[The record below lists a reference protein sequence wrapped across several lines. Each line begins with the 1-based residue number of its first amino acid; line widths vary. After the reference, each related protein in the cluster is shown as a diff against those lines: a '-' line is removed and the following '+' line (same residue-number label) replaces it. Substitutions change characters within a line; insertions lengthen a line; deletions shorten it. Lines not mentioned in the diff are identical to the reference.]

1 MAGENSVMSA
11 QDDKI
16 HVDRVEK
23 RYQVGDRQILAL
35 RETSLQVKEGEFIC
49 LVGPTGCGKTT
60 LLNMIAG
67 LESVTSG
74 KIVVSGKEVHKPGR
88 DRGVV
93 FQQYALFPWL
103 TVRKNVEF
111 ALSMRGIKGIE
122 RSEMASEFLSLVN
135 LKAFENALPKQ
146 LSGGMKQRVALARA
160 YAAQPDVLL
169 MDEPFGALDAD
180 TKSQLQ
186 EDLLS
191 SWRQLRTTVIFIT
204 HDVEEAVFLAQR
216 VIVMA
221 ANPGRVT
228 AEVKVDLPILRD
240 HSVRF
245 SSELLH
251 YKNDIWNR
259 LHSQR
264 VEDGL
269 I

>member
-1 MAGENSVMSA
+1 MTAVQEC
-11 QDDKI
+11 KI
-16 HVDRVEK
+16 HVDHVEK
-23 RYQVGDRQILAL
+23 RYQVGERQIVAL
-35 RETSLQVKEGEFIC
+35 SETNIKVNEGEFIC

-67 LESVTSG
+67 LEPVTSG
-74 KIVVSGKEVHKPGR
+74 KIVVSGREVQKPGR

-103 TVRKNVEF
+103 TVRKNIEF
-111 ALSMRGIKGIE
+111 ALSMRGIRGTE
-122 RSEMASEFLSLVN
+122 RSKMAREFLALVN
-135 LKAFENALPKQ
+135 LEEFENALPKQ

-180 TKSQLQ
+180 TKAQLQ
-186 EDLLS
+186 EDLLT
-191 SWRQLRTTVIFIT
+191 SWRQLKTTVIFIT

-221 ANPGRVT
+221 ARPGRVK
-228 AEVKVDLPILRD
+228 AEVDIQLPLVRN
-240 HSVRF
+240 HAVRF
-245 SSELLH
+245 SSELLA

-259 LHSQR
+259 LHAQR
-264 VEDGL
+264 VDEES
-269 I
+269 IHEN